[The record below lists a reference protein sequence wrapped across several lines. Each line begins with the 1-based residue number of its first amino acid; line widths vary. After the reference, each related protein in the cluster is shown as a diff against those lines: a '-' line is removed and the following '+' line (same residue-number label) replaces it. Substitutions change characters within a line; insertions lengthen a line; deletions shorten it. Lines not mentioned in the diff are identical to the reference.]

1 MENKDSSNKENQPVA
16 KETYDNIPDY
26 DNLQGSDS
34 SDEEILYRDDDDDS
48 PGKTPFSF
56 TYELD
61 LFRLFVLMLRLCC
74 SKHKGVKI
82 HLNPVMLVFIG

>member
-61 LFRLFVLMLRLCC
+61 LFRLFNPSNAAAMLFKEQGRKDS
-74 SKHKGVKI
+74 SKPCHVGI
-82 HLNPVMLVFIG
+82 H